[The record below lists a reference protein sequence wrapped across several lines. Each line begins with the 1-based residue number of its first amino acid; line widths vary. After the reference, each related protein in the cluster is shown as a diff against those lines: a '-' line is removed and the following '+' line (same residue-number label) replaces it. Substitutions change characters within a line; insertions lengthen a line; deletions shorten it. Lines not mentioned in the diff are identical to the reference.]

1 MKIILPPELKS
12 RKGIPFTNKHLRYL
26 EKAGRFPKR
35 VRLVE
40 GGVAYGYLEDE
51 VDAWVEAR
59 AAERNRS
66 EPEAA

>member
-12 RKGIPFTNKHLRYL
+12 RKGIPFTNKHFREL

-40 GGVAYGYLEDE
+40 GGLAYGYMEAE
-51 VDAWVEAR
+51 VDAWLEAR
-59 AAERNRS
+59 AAKRET
-66 EPEAA
+66 EAA